1 MENFSFDSLSV
12 KDEFIKKLAMQ
23 EIIKPTLVQ
32 KNVIPGIQSGKNIF
46 FESETGTGKTFA
58 YLLPTLAQ
66 IDLLNK
72 DIQII
77 IVSPTHELASQI
89 KSQIQILGD
98 FLVNLCIGGTSLKRQ
113 IDYLKDKPQIVI
125 GTPGRILE
133 LIHLKKLKIANL
145 KALVFDEVDRL
156 MAKELRDDTMLLAS
170 LIPDGC
176 QIIACSAT
184 MKESLSE
191 KIAQA
196 AHKNIEKDIENIEIP
211 KENILSKNIE
221 HIALFSEQRKKVDV
235 LRSFLAAE
243 KPKKVLVFTSKLS
256 DVQIIASKL
265 RAKDILSDFLS
276 ANASMKERKAAID
289 GFRSGKIQVLVT
301 SDLSSRGLDIQ
312 DISHIVQMDYPSNE
326 VFFIHRAG
334 RTGRRGN
341 KGFNILIGDAWELR
355 EFSKLE
361 KKLKIKIIPKQ
372 LSSGKLLA
380 PRL

>member
-66 IDLLNK
+66 IDLSNK

-133 LIHLKKLKIANL
+133 LIHLKKLKLSGL
-145 KALVFDEVDRL
+145 KAMIFDEVDRL
-156 MAKELRDDTMLLAS
+156 MAKELRDDTSHLAS
-170 LIPDGC
+170 FIPEKS
-176 QIIACSAT
+176 QLIACSAT
-184 MKESLSE
+184 LKESLSE
-191 KIAQA
+191 KLALSA
-196 AHKNIEKDIENIEIP
+196 KKEIETIFIEAEDVLR
-211 KENILSKNIE
+211 ENIE
-221 HIALFSEQRKKVDV
+221 HIALFSEQRNKVDL

-243 KPKKVLVFTSKLS
+243 RPKKTLVFTSKLS
-256 DVQIIASKL
+256 DVQVIASKL
-265 RAKDILSDFLS
+265 EAKKISAAFLS

-289 GFRSGKIQVLVT
+289 GFRSGKLQVLVT

-312 DISHIVQMDYPSNE
+312 DVSHVVQMDYPSNE

-334 RTGRRGN
+334 RTGRGGK
-341 KGFNILIGDAWELR
+341 KGVNVLIGDAWELR

-361 KKLKIKIIPKQ
+361 KKLKIKILPRQ
-372 LSSGKLLA
+372 LSSGKLIE
-380 PRL
+380 PRI